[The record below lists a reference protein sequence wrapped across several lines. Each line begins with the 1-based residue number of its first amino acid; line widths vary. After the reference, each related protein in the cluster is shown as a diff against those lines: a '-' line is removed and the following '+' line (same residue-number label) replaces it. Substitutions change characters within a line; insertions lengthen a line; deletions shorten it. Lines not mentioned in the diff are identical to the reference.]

1 MKALIWPFLVFWSI
15 STPLIAAEFP
25 AIPGKRFD
33 VGGYQ
38 LHIHCSGSGSPT
50 VIVDVGL
57 GDDSTDWTPIQQA
70 ISTNTRIC
78 VFDRPGYGWSDFGPS
93 PRTSNRIASEL
104 EILLEQAE
112 IAPPYILVGHSFG
125 GYNIRVFA
133 ANNPQMVAGM
143 VLVDASHEDQYNQFK
158 IKLPNNF
165 NRRGTIMILPK
176 STDSLA
182 HANKPPVLRERAFHA
197 ARAEI
202 SALDESS
209 MQLQKNSALPIV
221 PLIVI
226 SRGKP
231 EWYGDV
237 SQQQRENTW
246 IDLQQDLSH
255 LSPIS
260 THMFAH
266 QSGHAIPHEQPEI
279 IIEAIEQI
287 VSQVHARNIL

>member
-1 MKALIWPFLVFWSI
+1 MKVLIWPFLIFWSV

-57 GDDSTDWTPIQQA
+57 GDDSTDWLPIQQA
-70 ISTNTRIC
+70 VSNNSRIC
-78 VFDRPGYGWSDFGPS
+78 VFDRPGYGWSDFGPA

-104 EILLEQAE
+104 EILLEQAD

-125 GYNIRVFA
+125 GYNIRIFA

-143 VLVDASHEDQYNQFK
+143 VLVDASHEDQYNQFQ

-165 NRRGTIMILPK
+165 DRRGTIMILPK
-176 STDSLA
+176 STDSVA
-182 HANKPPVLRERAFHA
+182 HAHKPPILRERAFHA

-209 MQLQKNSALPIV
+209 VQLQKNSTLPVV

-231 EWYGDV
+231 EWYGDA
-237 SQQQRENTW
+237 SQQQREKTW
-246 IDLQQDLSH
+246 INLQQDLSR

-260 THMFAH
+260 SHMFAH

-279 IIEAIEQI
+279 IIEAINDI
-287 VSQVHARNIL
+287 VSRVHARNVL

>member
-1 MKALIWPFLVFWSI
+1 MKALIWPFLVFWSV

-38 LHIHCSGSGSPT
+38 IHIHCSGSGSPT

-57 GDDSTDWTPIQQA
+57 GDDSTDWLPIQQA
-70 ISTNTRIC
+70 VSTNTRIC

-104 EILLEQAE
+104 EILLEQAD

-176 STDSLA
+176 ATDSLA

-209 MQLQKNSALPIV
+209 MQLQKNPALPIV

-279 IIEAIEQI
+279 IIEAIEHV

>member
-1 MKALIWPFLVFWSI
+1 MKALIWPFLVFWSV

-38 LHIHCSGSGSPT
+38 IHIHCSGSGSPT

-57 GDDSTDWTPIQQA
+57 GDDSTDWLQA
-70 ISTNTRIC
+70 VSTNTRIC

-104 EILLEQAE
+104 EILLEQAD

-279 IIEAIEQI
+279 IIEAIEHV

>member
-57 GDDSTDWTPIQQA
+57 GDDSTDWSPIQQA
-70 ISTNTRIC
+70 VSTNTRIC

-246 IDLQQDLSH
+246 IDLQQDLSR

-279 IIEAIEQI
+279 IIEAIEHI
-287 VSQVHARNIL
+287 VSQVHARKIL

>member
-1 MKALIWPFLVFWSI
+1 MKALIWPFLVFWSV

-57 GDDSTDWTPIQQA
+57 GDDSTDWSPIQQA
-70 ISTNTRIC
+70 VSTNTRIC

-246 IDLQQDLSH
+246 IDLQQDLSR

-279 IIEAIEQI
+279 IIEAIEHI
-287 VSQVHARNIL
+287 VSQVHARKIL

>member
-1 MKALIWPFLVFWSI
+1 MKALIWPFLVFWSV
-15 STPLIAAEFP
+15 SAPLIAAEFP
-25 AIPGKRFD
+25 AIPGRRFD

-38 LHIHCSGSGSPT
+38 LHINCTGSGSPT

-57 GDDSTDWTPIQQA
+57 GDDSTDWQLVQQA
-70 ISTNTRIC
+70 VSNHSKIC

-93 PRTSNRIASEL
+93 PRTSNRIADEL
-104 EILLEQAE
+104 ETLLEQAD
-112 IAPPYILVGHSFG
+112 IPPPYILVGHSFG
-125 GYNIRVFA
+125 GYNIRIFA

-143 VLVDASHEDQYNQFK
+143 VLVDASHEDQYKQFQ

-176 STDSLA
+176 STDSMA
-182 HANKPPVLRERAFHA
+182 HANKPPILRERAFHA

-209 MQLQKNSALPIV
+209 VQLQKNSALPVV

-231 EWYGDV
+231 EWYGDL
-237 SQQQRENTW
+237 SQQQREKTW
-246 IDLQQDLSH
+246 ITLQQDLSR

-287 VSQVHARNIL
+287 VSQVHARNTL

>member
-1 MKALIWPFLVFWSI
+1 MKVLIWPFLVFLSI
-15 STPLIAAEFP
+15 STPLTAAEFP
-25 AIPGKRFD
+25 AIPGQRFD

-38 LHIHCSGSGSPT
+38 LHIHCTGAGSPT

-57 GDDSTDWTPIQQA
+57 GDDSTDWLPIQQA
-70 ISTNTRIC
+70 VSDTSRIC

-93 PRTSNRIASEL
+93 PRTSKKIAQEL
-104 EILLEQAE
+104 ETLLREAD
-112 IAPPYILVGHSFG
+112 IPPPYVLVGHSFG

-133 ANNPQMVAGM
+133 ANNPETVAGM
-143 VLVDASHEDQYNQFK
+143 ILVDASHEDQYNRFQ
-158 IKLPNNF
+158 IKLPSNLK
-165 NRRGTIMILPK
+165 RHGTIMILPK

-182 HANKPPVLRERAFHA
+182 HADKPPVLRERAFHA

-202 SALDESS
+202 SALEESAV
-209 MQLQKNSALPIV
+209 QLQQNAVIPVV

-231 EWYGDV
+231 EWYGNV
-237 SQQQRENTW
+237 GLQQREKMW
-246 IDLQQDLSH
+246 IDLQQDLSR

-279 IIEAIEQI
+279 IVEAIEQL
-287 VSQVHARNIL
+287 VSQVQSRKLF

>member
-1 MKALIWPFLVFWSI
+1 MKALIWPFLVFWSV
-15 STPLIAAEFP
+15 SAPLIAAEFP

-38 LHIHCSGSGSPT
+38 LHINCTGSGSPT

-57 GDDSTDWTPIQQA
+57 GDDSTDWELIQQA
-70 ISTNTRIC
+70 VSNHSKIC

-93 PRTSNRIASEL
+93 PRTSNRIADEL
-104 EILLEQAE
+104 ETLLEQAD
-112 IAPPYILVGHSFG
+112 IPPPYILVGHSFG
-125 GYNIRVFA
+125 GYNIRIFA

-143 VLVDASHEDQYNQFK
+143 VLVDASHEDQYKQFQ

-176 STDSLA
+176 STDSMA
-182 HANKPPVLRERAFHA
+182 HANKPPILRERAFHA

-209 MQLQKNSALPIV
+209 VQLQKNSALPVV

-231 EWYGDV
+231 EWYGDL
-237 SQQQRENTW
+237 SQQQREKTW
-246 IDLQQDLSH
+246 ITLQQDLSR

-287 VSQVHARNIL
+287 VSQVHARNTL

>member
-1 MKALIWPFLVFWSI
+1 MKALIWPFLVFWSV

-70 ISTNTRIC
+70 VSTNTRIC

-246 IDLQQDLSH
+246 MELQQDLSR

-279 IIEAIEQI
+279 IIEAIEHI
-287 VSQVHARNIL
+287 VSQVHARKML

>member
-1 MKALIWPFLVFWSI
+1 MKALIWPFLVFWSV

-70 ISTNTRIC
+70 VSTNTRIC

>member
-1 MKALIWPFLVFWSI
+1 MKALIWPFLVFWSVSI
-15 STPLIAAEFP
+15 PLIAAEFP

-70 ISTNTRIC
+70 VSTNTRIC

>member
-1 MKALIWPFLVFWSI
+1 MKALIWPFLVFWSV

-38 LHIHCSGSGSPT
+38 LHIHCSGTGSPT

-57 GDDSTDWTPIQQA
+57 GDDSTDWSPIQQA
-70 ISTNTRIC
+70 VSNTSRIC

-93 PRTSNRIASEL
+93 PRTSNRIAGEL

-246 IDLQQDLSH
+246 MDLQQDLSR

-279 IIEAIEQI
+279 IIEAIEHI
-287 VSQVHARNIL
+287 VSQVHARKML

>member
-1 MKALIWPFLVFWSI
+1 MKALIWPLLVFWSV
-15 STPLIAAEFP
+15 SAPLIAAEFP
-25 AIPGKRFD
+25 AIPGQRFD
-33 VGGYQ
+33 IGGYQ
-38 LHIHCSGSGSPT
+38 LHIHCMGSGSPT

-57 GDDSTDWTPIQQA
+57 GDDSTDWLPIQKA
-70 ISTNTRIC
+70 VSSSARIC

-93 PRTSNRIASEL
+93 PRTSNRIAQEL
-104 EILLEQAE
+104 EELLIQAE
-112 IAPPYILVGHSFG
+112 VPPPYILVGHSFG
-125 GYNIRVFA
+125 GYNIRIFA

-143 VLVDASHEDQYNQFK
+143 VLVDASHEDQYTQFQ

-176 STDSLA
+176 STDSTA
-182 HANKPPVLRERAFHA
+182 HANKAPVLRERAFHA

-209 MQLQKNSALPIV
+209 VQLQKNSALPTV

-231 EWYGDV
+231 EWFGDIG
-237 SQQQRENTW
+237 QQQREKTW
-246 IDLQQDLSH
+246 IDLQQDLSR

-260 THMFAH
+260 THMFANR
-266 QSGHAIPHEQPEI
+266 SGHAIPHEQPEI
-279 IIEAIEQI
+279 IIEAIEQ
-287 VSQVHARNIL
+287 VLTQVHARNIL

>member
-1 MKALIWPFLVFWSI
+1 MKALIWPFLVFWSV

-70 ISTNTRIC
+70 VSTNTRIC

-231 EWYGDV
+231 EWHGDV
-237 SQQQRENTW
+237 NQQQRENTW

>member
-1 MKALIWPFLVFWSI
+1 MKALIWPFLVFWSV
-15 STPLIAAEFP
+15 SAPLIAAEFP

-33 VGGYQ
+33 IGGYQ
-38 LHIHCSGSGSPT
+38 LHIHCSGTGSPT

-57 GDDSTDWTPIQQA
+57 GDDSTDWLPIQQA
-70 ISTNTRIC
+70 VSNTSRIC
-78 VFDRPGYGWSDFGPS
+78 VFDRPGYGWSDFGPA
-93 PRTSNRIASEL
+93 PRTSNRIAGEL

-158 IKLPNNF
+158 INLPNNF

-209 MQLQKNSALPIV
+209 MQLQKNSVLPIV
-221 PLIVI
+221 PLVVI

-237 SQQQRENTW
+237 SQQQREKMW
-246 IDLQQDLSH
+246 IDLQQDLTR

-279 IIEAIEQI
+279 IIEAIEHV

>member
-1 MKALIWPFLVFWSI
+1 MKALIWPFLVFWSV

-38 LHIHCSGSGSPT
+38 IHIHCSGSGSPT

-57 GDDSTDWTPIQQA
+57 GDDSTDWLPIQQA
-70 ISTNTRIC
+70 VSTNTRIC

-93 PRTSNRIASEL
+93 PRTSNRIATEL
-104 EILLEQAE
+104 EILLEQAD

-279 IIEAIEQI
+279 IIEAIEHV

>member
-1 MKALIWPFLVFWSI
+1 MKALIWPFLVFWSV
-15 STPLIAAEFP
+15 SAPLIAAEFP

-38 LHIHCSGSGSPT
+38 LHINCTGSGSPT

-57 GDDSTDWTPIQQA
+57 GDDSTDWQLVQQA
-70 ISTNTRIC
+70 VSNHSKIC

-93 PRTSNRIASEL
+93 PRTSNRIADEL
-104 EILLEQAE
+104 ETLLEQAD
-112 IAPPYILVGHSFG
+112 IPPPYILVGHSFG
-125 GYNIRVFA
+125 GYNIRIFA

-143 VLVDASHEDQYNQFK
+143 VLVDASHEDQYKQFQ

-176 STDSLA
+176 STDSMA
-182 HANKPPVLRERAFHA
+182 HANKPPILRERAFHA

-209 MQLQKNSALPIV
+209 VQLQKNSALPVV

-231 EWYGDV
+231 EWYGDL
-237 SQQQRENTW
+237 SQQQREKTW
-246 IDLQQDLSH
+246 ITLQQDLSR

-287 VSQVHARNIL
+287 VSQVHARNTL

>member
-1 MKALIWPFLVFWSI
+1 MKALIWPFLVFWSV
-15 STPLIAAEFP
+15 SAPLIAAEFP

-38 LHIHCSGSGSPT
+38 LHINCTGSGSPT

-57 GDDSTDWTPIQQA
+57 GDDSTDWQLIQQA
-70 ISTNTRIC
+70 VSNHSKIC

-93 PRTSNRIASEL
+93 PRTSNRIADEL
-104 EILLEQAE
+104 ETLLEQAD
-112 IAPPYILVGHSFG
+112 IPPPYILVGHSFG
-125 GYNIRVFA
+125 GYNIRIFA

-143 VLVDASHEDQYNQFK
+143 VLVDASHEDQYKQFQ

-176 STDSLA
+176 STDSMA
-182 HANKPPVLRERAFHA
+182 HANKPPILRERAFHA

-209 MQLQKNSALPIV
+209 VQLQKNSALPVV

-231 EWYGDV
+231 EWYGDL
-237 SQQQRENTW
+237 SQQQREKTW
-246 IDLQQDLSH
+246 ITLQQDLSR

-287 VSQVHARNIL
+287 VSQVHARNTL

>member
-1 MKALIWPFLVFWSI
+1 MKVLIWPFLVFWSV

-57 GDDSTDWTPIQQA
+57 GDDSTDWLPIQQA
-70 ISTNTRIC
+70 VSHNARIC
-78 VFDRPGYGWSDFGPS
+78 VFDRPGYGWSDFGPA

-104 EILLEQAE
+104 EILLEQAD
-112 IAPPYILVGHSFG
+112 IAPPYVLVGHSFG
-125 GYNIRVFA
+125 GYNIRIFA

-143 VLVDASHEDQYNQFK
+143 VLVDASHEDQYNQFQ

-165 NRRGTIMILPK
+165 DRRGTIMILPK
-176 STDSLA
+176 ATDSQA
-182 HANKPPVLRERAFHA
+182 HANKPPILRERAFHA

-209 MQLQKNSALPIV
+209 AQLQKNSALPVV

-231 EWYGDV
+231 EWYGDAG
-237 SQQQRENTW
+237 QQQREKTW
-246 IDLQQDLSH
+246 IHLQQDLSR

-260 THMFAH
+260 SHMFAH

-279 IIEAIEQI
+279 IIEAINDI
-287 VSQVHARNIL
+287 VSRVHARNVL

>member
-1 MKALIWPFLVFWSI
+1 MKALIWPFLVFWSV

-70 ISTNTRIC
+70 VSTNTRIC

-279 IIEAIEQI
+279 IIEAIEHI

>member
-1 MKALIWPFLVFWSI
+1 MKVLIWPFLIFWSV

-57 GDDSTDWTPIQQA
+57 GDDSTDWLPIQQA
-70 ISTNTRIC
+70 VSHNSRIC
-78 VFDRPGYGWSDFGPS
+78 VFDRPGYGWSDFGPA

-104 EILLEQAE
+104 EILLEQAD

-125 GYNIRVFA
+125 GYNIRIFA

-143 VLVDASHEDQYNQFK
+143 VLVDASHEDQYNQFQ

-165 NRRGTIMILPK
+165 DRRGTIMILPK
-176 STDSLA
+176 STDSMA
-182 HANKPPVLRERAFHA
+182 HANKPPILRERAFHA

-209 MQLQKNSALPIV
+209 VQLQKNSALPVV

-231 EWYGDV
+231 EWYGDAN
-237 SQQQRENTW
+237 QQQREKTW
-246 IDLQQDLSH
+246 INLQQDLSR

-260 THMFAH
+260 SHMFAH

-279 IIEAIEQI
+279 IIEAINDI
-287 VSQVHARNIL
+287 VSRVHARNVL